1 MKTEYD
7 FLSKGEEVFLLTE
20 ETKTVS
26 LKEAIGTLAMSTY
39 ADLLNLKNIE
49 DESERKGL
57 KEKINFQS
65 KVLDSLSSAYFSIRN

>member
-1 MKTEYD
+1 MEKTYD
-7 FLSKGEEVFLLTE
+7 LLTKGEEVFLLTE

-26 LKEAIGTLAMSTY
+26 LAEAIGTLAMSTY
-39 ADLLNLKNIE
+39 ADLLNLKNVE

-65 KVLDSLSSAYFSIRN
+65 KVLDSLSSAYSSIRN

>member
-1 MKTEYD
+1 MKTEYE
-7 FLSKGEEVFLLTE
+7 FLSKGEEVFLLTGE
-20 ETKTVS
+20 AKTVS

-39 ADLLNLKNIE
+39 ADLLNLKNIK

-65 KVLDSLSSAYFSIRN
+65 KVLDSLSSAYSSIRN